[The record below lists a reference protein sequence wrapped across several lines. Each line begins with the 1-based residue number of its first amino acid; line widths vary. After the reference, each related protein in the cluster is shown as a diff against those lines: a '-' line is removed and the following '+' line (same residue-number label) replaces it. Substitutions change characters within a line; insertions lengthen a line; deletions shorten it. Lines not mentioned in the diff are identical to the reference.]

1 MAFNDNYATAVTQI
15 LKIPETI
22 MRALKYKVSAC
33 QHLPLALWLVMRAL
47 RSQRPGTRLKAVLI
61 LRRIRSRRTTAALI
75 FALDDNLRDV
85 RLAAVQALGEIGDHF
100 ALPWLS
106 RKANHDPDR
115 EVRSEAILAIGSI
128 AHPASAGL
136 LIDLVRGR
144 RDLDPAIQ
152 ALASLLA
159 ASSQLLPED
168 QLKAVLALN
177 QRVFARRKLAE
188 SSPDRI
194 KNSLCYARFL
204 ADFEIERRK
213 GNVRTG
219 RSGLI
224 AQ

>member
-47 RSQRPGTRLKAVLI
+47 RSPRPTARLKAAMI
-61 LRRIRSRRTTAALI
+61 LRRLRSRRTTAALI

-85 RLAAVQALGEIGDHF
+85 RLAAAQTLGEIGDHF

-106 RKANHDPDR
+106 RKASHDPDQ

-136 LIDLVRGR
+136 LIDLACGR
-144 RDLDPAIQ
+144 RDVGPAMQ
-152 ALASLLA
+152 ALTSLLA
-159 ASSQLLPED
+159 ASSHLLPED
-168 QLKAVLALN
+168 QLKAVLALDK
-177 QRVFARRKLAE
+177 RAFARRKIAD

-194 KNSLCYARFL
+194 KNTLCYARFL